1 MTQTN
6 TIAIKAEAVV
16 KNYGAKAALRSIDLE
31 IPTGGVT
38 ILLGSNGAGKST
50 LLRVFATLTRIDSGN
65 LTIHGL
71 EIMKEGPSIRAN
83 TGAALHAPMLYGDM
97 SVRENLMFSASIL
110 RLPRKD
116 TLIYE
121 TAEKVGIQD
130 RLEDRV
136 RSLSHGLQK
145 KVSLAR
151 AIMHE
156 PSLLLLDEP
165 ESGLDGRSVNQLDQI
180 IAGYRSH
187 NRTVVMTTHIIEHGL
202 EIADHAVVLQHGNV
216 ILMSNDPITERSAIM
231 NAYASVGAKL

>member
-6 TIAIKAEAVV
+6 TLAIKAEAVV

-50 LLRVFATLTRIDSGN
+50 LLRVFAMLTRIDSGN

-71 EIMKEGPSIRAN
+71 EMMKNGPSIRAN
-83 TGAALHAPMLYGDM
+83 IGAALHAPMLYADM

-130 RLEDRV
+130 RLEDSV

-151 AIMHE
+151 ALMHE

-165 ESGLDGRSVNQLDQI
+165 ESGLDARSVNELDQI
-180 IAGYRSH
+180 IAGYRSQR
-187 NRTVVMTTHIIEHGL
+187 RTVVMTTHIIEHGL
-202 EIADHAVVLQHGNV
+202 EIADHIVVLQHGSV

-231 NAYASVGAKL
+231 NAYASVGPKL